1 MIYNLRCL
9 YRNAFRL
16 TYYCFCGKEIFMK
29 KYKTVIC
36 LLAIFVL
43 LAFVFSACSK
53 PEQSTDD
60 VCAKGFNIYLYDNIL
75 YYYDTNTFSIKYQD
89 LTNVQTTGLP
99 LYGDVLASGEENPFA
114 NIFSPAVYFA
124 VDPKATKENDNRHVL
139 IGAYYRYA
147 IDKQTNRMKNFYQIT
162 SFDTGTNKVTVI
174 QDEIAENIQSLCI
187 YGDRIIYTTNE
198 GDLGTNIHIIGKDGS
213 GYKEME
219 NPDKDSYRVQTV
231 YKDRI
236 YFIDAAGRL
245 FSCSLDLDDR
255 QYLFDIVLRAE
266 MFIVNDRIVYCDNLL
281 ATEFDGA
288 SYMTVDIV
296 SCPIS
301 DTSKKEKLLSDVSM
315 GMNCGDKFYYYISEP
330 RKIGSA
336 VEEYSHILY
345 EYSFETGL
353 SREVY
358 DLGDKEISRCYT
370 AIGENYIVYTETD
383 YSSGSPVSRRI
394 AQNLKTGEETE
405 VPK

>member
-1 MIYNLRCL
+1 
-9 YRNAFRL
+9 
-16 TYYCFCGKEIFMK
+16 MK
-29 KYKTVIC
+29 KNLLKTVIC
-36 LLAIFVL
+36 MLAIFVL

-53 PEQSTDD
+53 PEQSTDY

-75 YYYDTNTFSIKYQD
+75 YYYDTSTFSIKYQD

-139 IGAYYRYA
+139 VGAYYRYA

-213 GYKEME
+213 GYKKME
-219 NPDKDSYRVQTV
+219 NPDKKSYRVETV
-231 YKDRI
+231 YKNRI
-236 YFIDAAGRL
+236 YFIDSAGQL
-245 FSCSLDLDDR
+245 FSCSLALDDT
-255 QYLFDIVLRAE
+255 QYLFNIVLRAE
-266 MFIVNDRIVYCDNLL
+266 MFIVNDRIVYCDNLQ
-281 ATEFDGA
+281 ATEFDGM
-288 SYMTVDIV
+288 SYMNVDIV

-315 GMNCGDKFYYYISEP
+315 GMNCGDKFYYYLSEP

-353 SREVY
+353 SKEVY